1 MLDTTERDRALQELE
16 KEKEL
21 RRHAEL
27 EAAQVRLQCQKC
39 MEESRNLREEV
50 DRLRG
55 ELSGLKRSV

>member
-16 KEKEL
+16 NEKEL
-21 RRHAEL
+21 RRRAEL

-39 MEESRNLREEV
+39 MDESHYLREEV

-55 ELSGLKRSV
+55 ELSTLRR